1 VVEPIARR
9 GFIRVPELRK
19 QLDEAFMDR
28 QGDVVLELNAVR
40 HLDAVAIAVIAITSD
55 RMRESG
61 RQLVVQGISPRQ
73 ERSMRRKGLL
83 IPAPRFSSDQA
94 LKPGRRSS
102 AS

>member
-1 VVEPIARR
+1 MEPIARR

-40 HLDAVAIAVIAITSD
+40 RLDAVAIAVIAITSD

-61 RQLVVQGISPRQ
+61 RQLVVQGISRRQ
-73 ERSMRRKGLL
+73 ERNMRRKGLL
-83 IPAPRFSSDQA
+83 IPAPRFSSDQ
-94 LKPGRRSS
+94 P
-102 AS
+102 